1 MLDKIGSPKG
11 KRGKMKMQ
19 DTNNSPKETSKK
31 TDDSATESEALF
43 SKEQVKSILRS
54 FITAY
59 LNNDIKIRFPLADEV
74 REQAKYR
81 NEKLDKEASQAQEA
95 KYKMDLNDLISVAS
109 GHTGAT
115 PQQQEVAIF
124 ELWQKVLD
132 LRSGNR
138 IDGKFLVYSLEDRIK
153 RIEERLKDLFDHYEQ
168 LYFYVRT
175 HVSDDNVPNMPP

>member
-138 IDGKFLVYSLEDRIK
+138 IK